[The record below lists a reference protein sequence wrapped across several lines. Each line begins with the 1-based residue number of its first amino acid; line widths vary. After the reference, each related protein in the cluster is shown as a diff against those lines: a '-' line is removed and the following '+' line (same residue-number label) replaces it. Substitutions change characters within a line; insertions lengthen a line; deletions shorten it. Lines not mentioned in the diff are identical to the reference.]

1 MTIENIE
8 PVVTFI
14 AGTTIGSVVGYLIR
28 ILIEH
33 RLAKSLSANERYF
46 AAAQRF
52 RDTVNTAMSMFQP
65 THYTWTGSNKDVA
78 AMRNFIRNIETHVV
92 EFAEFKGTD
101 KTGFINKW
109 EESKNY
115 CSQVLVHEISSGDP
129 DRSNK
134 SKDTFLNH
142 VSELLSY
149 AKPT

>member
-8 PVVTFI
+8 RVVTFI
-14 AGTTIGSVVGYLIR
+14 AGTTLGSVVGYLIR

-33 RLAKSLSANERYF
+33 RLTKSLSANERYF

-101 KTGFINKW
+101 KTGFI
-109 EESKNY
+109 S
-115 CSQVLVHEISSGDP
+115 
-129 DRSNK
+129 
-134 SKDTFLNH
+134 
-142 VSELLSY
+142 
-149 AKPT
+149 

>member
-1 MTIENIE
+1 MTIDSI
-8 PVVTFI
+8 VTFV
-14 AGTTIGSVVGYLIR
+14 AGTTLGSIAGYLIR

-52 RDTVNTAMSMFQP
+52 RDTVNTAMAMFQP
-65 THYTWTGSNKDVA
+65 THCTWTGSNKDA
-78 AMRNFIRNIETHVV
+78 TAMRNFSRNIETHVV

-101 KTGFINKW
+101 KTGFIKKW
-109 EESKNY
+109 DETKNY
-115 CSQVLVHEISSGDP
+115 CSQVLIHEISSGDP

-134 SKDTFLNH
+134 SKDAFLNH